1 MRLLRVDR
9 EVINMNLAWLLASGA
24 LVAVAL
30 QNAVVVVDNQ
40 VCVTGSYGQPRN
52 RHDSRGLRGS
62 IH

>member
-1 MRLLRVDR
+1 MCGGRETVDSLALHVRLLGVGR

-40 VCVTGSYGQPRN
+40 VCDYG
-52 RHDSRGLRGS
+52 
-62 IH
+62 

>member
-1 MRLLRVDR
+1 MLALHVRMLRVER

-40 VCVTGSYGQPRN
+40 VCDYG
-52 RHDSRGLRGS
+52 
-62 IH
+62 